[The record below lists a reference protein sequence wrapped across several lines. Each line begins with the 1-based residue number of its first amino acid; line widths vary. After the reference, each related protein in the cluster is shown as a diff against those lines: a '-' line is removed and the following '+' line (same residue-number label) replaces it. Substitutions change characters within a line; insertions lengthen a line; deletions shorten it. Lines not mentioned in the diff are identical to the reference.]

1 MILNLTVS
9 TGTINALI
17 FYANIIRASQA
28 VFFSPEMSRSFL
40 NTLSVFIAWL
50 NLDLGIETCFY
61 DGLDAYAKTWL
72 QFVFPLYIW
81 LTVITI
87 IVASHYSSTASKLF
101 GNNAVQVL
109 ATLFLLSYA
118 KIIRVVIIAF
128 SFTVLVYPDGYEK
141 KVWLLDGNIEY
152 FKGKHIPLFIASLL
166 MFLLLSAP
174 YTLTLVSIHWLQR
187 FSHYRVLFWV
197 HRLMPLFDAYTGPH
211 KHKHRYWT
219 GLLLLARVLFIIIFS
234 LNISNNPA
242 VNLLAIAVISFTILA
257 YLCYM
262 RVYKNLLHNI
272 LEAMSFFN
280 LGLLSVATLYQ
291 ISNKGDRDV
300 TTYISTSV
308 AFVIF
313 ICVTLY
319 HAVQRLLS
327 LRRIKLIWSHI
338 RAYVCKIAK
347 PMKRDENE
355 ELVTNKQ
362 FSLNVITHSVVELA
376 QPLIFQDSE
385 DNTIKD
391 DTN

>member
-1 MILNLTVS
+1 
-9 TGTINALI
+9 
-17 FYANIIRASQA
+17 
-28 VFFSPEMSRSFL
+28 
-40 NTLSVFIAWL
+40 
-50 NLDLGIETCFY
+50 
-61 DGLDAYAKTWL
+61 
-72 QFVFPLYIW
+72 
-81 LTVITI
+81 
-87 IVASHYSSTASKLF
+87 
-101 GNNAVQVL
+101 
-109 ATLFLLSYA
+109 
-118 KIIRVVIIAF
+118 
-128 SFTVLVYPDGYEK
+128 
-141 KVWLLDGNIEY
+141 
-152 FKGKHIPLFIASLL
+152 
-166 MFLLLSAP
+166 
-174 YTLTLVSIHWLQR
+174 
-187 FSHYRVLFWV
+187 
-197 HRLMPLFDAYTGPH
+197 
-211 KHKHRYWT
+211 
-219 GLLLLARVLFIIIFS
+219 
-234 LNISNNPA
+234 
-242 VNLLAIAVISFTILA
+242 
-257 YLCYM
+257 M